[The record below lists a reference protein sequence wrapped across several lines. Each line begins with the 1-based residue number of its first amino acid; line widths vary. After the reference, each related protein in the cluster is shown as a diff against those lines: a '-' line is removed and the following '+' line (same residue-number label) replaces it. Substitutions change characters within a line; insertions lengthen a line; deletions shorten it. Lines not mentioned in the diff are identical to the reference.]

1 MKKVLLLAC
10 LCLLTQ
16 GYAAP
21 TRAKKPVPFKALRK
35 IECKMKPR
43 MKHDRIR
50 VHQKIREGTSEN
62 WSGYAAATNL
72 KNPGVGSVSMVSGTW
87 TVPDISNSKKGTFAS
102 IWVGIDGYSSG
113 TVEQIGTEHDWDN
126 GVEEHYA
133 WFEMYPK
140 YPHEISG
147 FPVEPGDV
155 ISAQVSYKGN
165 DIFEMVINNHTKGI
179 TTTIPTEHTKAAG
192 TKRNSAE
199 WIVEAPATANGILPL
214 ANFKQTVLSDCT
226 ATINGTT
233 NSINGGKWQFD
244 KLVMET
250 KSGGLKASTSEP
262 TNGGQDFTVVWK
274 HQ

>member
-1 MKKVLLLAC
+1 MKKMILLAC
-10 LCLLTQ
+10 LLAMVQ
-16 GYAAP
+16 GAAAIHG
-21 TRAKKPVPFKALRK
+21 RKGVPFKALRK
-35 IECKMKPR
+35 MECKMKPR
-43 MKHDRIR
+43 MKHARIR
-50 VHQKIREGTSEN
+50 PLQKIREGTSEN

-72 KNPGVGSVSMVSGTW
+72 KNPGIGSVSMVSGTW

-155 ISAQVSYKGN
+155 ISATVTYKGN
-165 DIFEMVINNHTKGI
+165 DTFEMVINNHTKSI
-179 TTTIPTEHTKAAG
+179 TTTIPTEHTKVPG

-226 ATINGTT
+226 ATINGKTS
-233 NSINGGKWQFD
+233 SINGGNWQFD

-250 KSGGLKASTSEP
+250 KSGSMKATTSEP
-262 TNGGQDFTVVWK
+262 TNNGQDFKVVWK